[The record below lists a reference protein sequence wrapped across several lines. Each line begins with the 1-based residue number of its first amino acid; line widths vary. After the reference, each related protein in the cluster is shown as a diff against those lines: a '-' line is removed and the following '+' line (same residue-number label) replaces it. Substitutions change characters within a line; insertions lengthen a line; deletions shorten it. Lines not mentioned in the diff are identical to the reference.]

1 MNPNYDYFLY
11 GGFLVPF
18 VPCINER
25 PPTIYSLLESIVNY
39 GKDDKTKIKDLASAG
54 RTTIFDFDYP
64 LSDKITKEDFEK
76 MILNHFLM
84 RRIGFETLT
93 AFKIQLNVKLNEIM
107 PMYNKLIDLL
117 YSENGI
123 GEITKR
129 QGFDNRIIDNTS
141 KTTNEDT
148 STTKNSMTN
157 NSETSH
163 TETSDRRESD
173 TPQNQLENVRD
184 GSYVTKYNYD
194 TNTGNSQDTSTT
206 NGNSQNTSNGETNT
220 NSNTKDNNNYEETT
234 SKINMFEIYSKLNE
248 EIKNIYTMI
257 FKDLECLFYQLV

>member
-1 MNPNYDYFLY
+1 MMFPNEYPNLF
-11 GGFLVPF
+11 FVPF
-18 VPCINER
+18 IPVMNER
-25 PPTIYSLLESIVNY
+25 PPTLYSLLQSIVNY
-39 GKDDKTKIKDLASAG
+39 GKEEQTKIKDLASAG

-117 YSENGI
+117 YSENGF

-129 QGFDNRIIDNTS
+129 TGFDNRVVDNTS
-141 KTTNEDT
+141 NTTNEMKNVSNTTHQNISDRRGSDTPQNELDNIRQGKYVTEYHYDTDNSNNEDT
-148 STTKNSMTN
+148 STS
-157 NSETSH
+157 
-163 TETSDRRESD
+163 
-173 TPQNQLENVRD
+173 
-184 GSYVTKYNYD
+184 
-194 TNTGNSQDTSTT
+194 
-206 NGNSQNTSNGETNT
+206 NGTSQNIT
-220 NSNTKDNNNYEETT
+220 NTKDNNNYEETT

>member
-1 MNPNYDYFLY
+1 MFPNEYPNLF
-11 GGFLVPF
+11 FVPF
-18 VPCINER
+18 IPVMNER
-25 PPTIYSLLESIVNY
+25 PPTLYSLLQSIVNY
-39 GKDDKTKIKDLASAG
+39 GKEEKTKIKDLASAG

-107 PMYNKLIDLL
+107 PMYNKLIELL
-117 YSENGI
+117 YSNDAF

-129 QGFDNRIIDNTS
+129 KGFDNKVVDNTS
-141 KTTNEDT
+141 NTTNE
-148 STTKNSMTN
+148 MTN
-157 NSETSH
+157 VSNTKH
-163 TETSDRRESD
+163 QNISDRRGSD
-173 TPQNQLENVRD
+173 TPQNELDNIRQ
-184 GSYVTKYNYD
+184 GKYVTEYHYD
-194 TNTGNSQDTSTT
+194 TDNSNNEDTSAS
-206 NGNSQNTSNGETNT
+206 NGTSQNI
-220 NSNTKDNNNYEETT
+220 SNTKDNNNYEETT

-257 FKDLECLFYQLV
+257 FKDLDCLFYQLV

>member
-1 MNPNYDYFLY
+1 MFPNEYPNLF
-11 GGFLVPF
+11 FVPF
-18 VPCINER
+18 IPVMNER
-25 PPTIYSLLESIVNY
+25 PPTLYSLLQSIVNY
-39 GKDDKTKIKDLASAG
+39 GKEEKTKIKDLASVG

-64 LSDKITKEDFEK
+64 LSEKITKEEFET
-76 MILNHFLM
+76 MILNKFLM

-117 YSENGI
+117 YSENAF

-129 QGFDNRIIDNTS
+129 TGFDNRIIDNTS
-141 KTTNEDT
+141 NTT
-148 STTKNSMTN
+148 NSMTN

-163 TETSDRRESD
+163 TETSDRRESN
-173 TPQNQLENVRD
+173 TPQNELANVRD

-194 TNTGNSQDTSTT
+194 TNIGNSEDTSTT
-206 NGNSQNTSNGETNT
+206 SGNSENV
-220 NSNTKDNNNYEETT
+220 SNTTDNNNYEETT

>member
-1 MNPNYDYFLY
+1 MMFPNEYPNLF
-11 GGFLVPF
+11 FVPF
-18 VPCINER
+18 IPVMNER
-25 PPTIYSLLESIVNY
+25 PPTLYSLLQSIVNY
-39 GKDDKTKIKDLASAG
+39 GKEEQTKIKDLANAG

-64 LSDKITKEDFEK
+64 LSDKIKKEDFEK

-117 YSENGI
+117 YSENAF

-129 QGFDNRIIDNTS
+129 TGFDNREIDNT
-141 KTTNEDT
+141 KKDT
-148 STTKNSMTN
+148 SNTTNSMTN
-157 NSETSH
+157 ESNTTH
-163 TETSDRRESD
+163 QNISDRRGSD
-173 TPQNQLENVRD
+173 TPQNELDNIKQ
-184 GSYVTKYNYD
+184 GKYVTEYHYD
-194 TNTGNSQDTSTT
+194 TDNSTNKDTSTT
-206 NGNSQNTSNGETNT
+206 NGESQNTT
-220 NSNTKDNNNYEETT
+220 NSNSKTNDNNNYEETT

>member
-1 MNPNYDYFLY
+1 MFPNEYPNLF
-11 GGFLVPF
+11 FVPF
-18 VPCINER
+18 IPVMNER
-25 PPTIYSLLESIVNY
+25 PPTLYSLLQSIVNY
-39 GKDDKTKIKDLASAG
+39 GKEEKTKIKDLASVG

-64 LSDKITKEDFEK
+64 LSEKITKEEFET
-76 MILNHFLM
+76 MILNKFLM

-117 YSENGI
+117 YSENAF

-129 QGFDNRIIDNTS
+129 TGFDNRIVDNTS
-141 KTTNEDT
+141 NTTN
-148 STTKNSMTN
+148 KMTN
-157 NSETSH
+157 NSNTTH
-163 TETSDRRESD
+163 QNISDRRGSN
-173 TPQNQLENVRD
+173 TPQNELDNIKN
-184 GSYVTKYNYD
+184 GKYVTEYHYD
-194 TNTGNSQDTSTT
+194 TDNSTNEDNSIT
-206 NGNSQNTSNGETNT
+206 NGESKNV
-220 NSNTKDNNNYEETT
+220 SNTKDNNNYEETT